1 MARESEWKSIQ
12 DLLYRKWFTRLWI
25 YQEIILTR
33 VAVVTVGL
41 SEMEWTAFMSALWR
55 IFIQSARLP
64 SLSALLDSEYID
76 NYVRPIL
83 SSSTAIDFDAIQF
96 LQFSKY
102 ASCADP
108 KDRIYAMLNLTS
120 LGVLR
125 QNLEIIPDYSK
136 TKEQV
141 YHNFVQR
148 YIITLGSL
156 NMLNLCKLQNLSP
169 NLPSWVPDLSI
180 ISYKPPLSK
189 TDASGRSEACAYFP
203 AAGNCLHLP
212 LDLCGVYDGG
222 GSMLDAFV
230 KTLFCGQTKEDQPP
244 TTGDIPTLENGRNV
258 VLSFLCD
265 PRIAKGD
272 NNFLYQILVALGSKT
287 PLLLRRLPD
296 QKDTYRLVG
305 GCYVAGLVDG
315 EALLDANRV
324 YMHEGTDLMLMDP
337 RLGPLPENWQI
348 RYFRGRESDE
358 DGDLADFEFENKE
371 SGVVTWTDPRLTKET
386 LVERGLDMREFILV

>member
-1 MARESEWKSIQ
+1 
-12 DLLYRKWFTRLWI
+12 
-25 YQEIILTR
+25 
-33 VAVVTVGL
+33 
-41 SEMEWTAFMSALWR
+41 
-55 IFIQSARLP
+55 
-64 SLSALLDSEYID
+64 
-76 NYVRPIL
+76 
-83 SSSTAIDFDAIQF
+83 
-96 LQFSKY
+96 
-102 ASCADP
+102 
-108 KDRIYAMLNLTS
+108 MLNLTS

-189 TDASGRSEACAYFP
+189 TDASGRSEACAYFS
-203 AAGNCLHLP
+203 AAGNCLHLVGVAGGTINSVGQSIPDQATLSETLAICRTWEP

-244 TTGDIPTLENGRNV
+244 TAGDIPTLENGRNV

-272 NNFLYQILVALGSKT
+272 NNFLYVMLRMLRGRSFCVASNGLIGAFPSHSQIGDQILVALGSKT

-296 QKDTYRLVG
+296 QKDTYRLV
-305 GCYVAGLVDG
+305 AGV
-315 EALLDANRV
+315 
-324 YMHEGTDLMLMDP
+324 MLQASWMAK
-337 RLGPLPENWQI
+337 LC
-348 RYFRGRESDE
+348 
-358 DGDLADFEFENKE
+358 
-371 SGVVTWTDPRLTKET
+371 
-386 LVERGLDMREFILV
+386 